1 MVQDT
6 IQFELTREFVD
17 HFRQWVKNRD
27 DLTIRQVLESVK
39 PADISALLYEF
50 NSEESKYVL
59 DLLPAEVQAEII
71 KDLDEDT
78 RKQFLKIYSTE
89 EIAALVNLMA
99 SDDAADIL
107 NDLPVKV
114 REEVL
119 GRLEGDLRAQVI
131 DLLRFEENVAGGLM
145 AKELIKVRQ
154 YWTVEQCLE
163 EIRKQAEVVDKFYA
177 VYVVDENDRLVGRVS
192 LKDLVI
198 SKPQTLVAEISE
210 KDIISVDTFLSDRE
224 VAEIMRKYDL
234 ESVPVVN
241 VNGQLVGRITIDDV
255 VDVMAEQAEEE
266 RQLMSGISEDV
277 EEDDT
282 VWRNTRARLPWLLI
296 GITGGL
302 LNAKFMGFFESEL
315 ARVTAIAFFTP
326 LIQAT
331 GGNVGIQSSALIVQ
345 SLAQLGYVHEGL
357 LGRLMKV
364 LLIAVLN
371 GLFLSSLVYVANILL
386 FGEMHLSL
394 IVSVAL
400 FSVVVFASFIGTFT
414 PLVLNR
420 LGYNPALASGPFI
433 TTINDLLGLTV
444 YFLTV
449 HFLL

>member
-1 MVQDT
+1 MQDT

-17 HFRQWVKNRD
+17 YFRQWVKNRD

-177 VYVVDENDRLVGRVS
+177 VYVVDEND
-192 LKDLVI
+192 
-198 SKPQTLVAEISE
+198 
-210 KDIISVDTFLSDRE
+210 
-224 VAEIMRKYDL
+224 
-234 ESVPVVN
+234 
-241 VNGQLVGRITIDDV
+241 
-255 VDVMAEQAEEE
+255 
-266 RQLMSGISEDV
+266 
-277 EEDDT
+277 
-282 VWRNTRARLPWLLI
+282 
-296 GITGGL
+296 
-302 LNAKFMGFFESEL
+302 
-315 ARVTAIAFFTP
+315 
-326 LIQAT
+326 
-331 GGNVGIQSSALIVQ
+331 
-345 SLAQLGYVHEGL
+345 
-357 LGRLMKV
+357 
-364 LLIAVLN
+364 
-371 GLFLSSLVYVANILL
+371 
-386 FGEMHLSL
+386 
-394 IVSVAL
+394 
-400 FSVVVFASFIGTFT
+400 
-414 PLVLNR
+414 
-420 LGYNPALASGPFI
+420 
-433 TTINDLLGLTV
+433 
-444 YFLTV
+444 
-449 HFLL
+449 